1 MREWKEVQALL
12 LTQRGRSKGL
22 TQYCGFRN
30 SDCGIGEKSLKMSDH
45 DSRFKVQGFLF
56 SGISAGIKR
65 DGKRDLG
72 LIYSEVP
79 AQAAGLFTTNAVK
92 AAPVQLDMERM
103 KKGLCQAI
111 VVNSGNANACTGS
124 QGLRDANRV
133 SWLVAEQL
141 KIDERLVFPS
151 STGVIGSPL
160 PMKKIEEGIPGL
172 TGQLSSEGW
181 MNTVEA
187 MMTTDTFP
195 KVEVATCR
203 IRGKQV
209 RLCGMVKGA
218 GMIRPD
224 LATMLS
230 FLVTDAC
237 IKAPLLQRMLEKAAE
252 VSYNRITIDGETS
265 TNDTVLL
272 LANGKAGHP
281 SLNRMDRDGEVFQS
295 MLSKVC
301 RSLAESVVKD
311 GEGATK
317 FIEILIRGARSMKEA
332 KQAAYAVAHSPLVKT
347 AFFGEDANWGRILCA
362 LGYSG
367 VHIDADRID
376 VSFDKTP
383 IVKKGMGG
391 GPLSEEK
398 AGQILKNKSFKV
410 IVDLHQGKSQF
421 SVLTTDLSIDYVKIN
436 ASYRS

>member
-1 MREWKEVQALL
+1 M
-12 LTQRGRSKGL
+12 
-22 TQYCGFRN
+22 
-30 SDCGIGEKSLKMSDH
+30 KSLG
-45 DSRFKVQGFLF
+45 FKVEGFLF
-56 SGISAGIKR
+56 SGIPSGIKK
-65 DGKRDLG
+65 DGKKDLG

-79 AQAAGLFTTNAVK
+79 AQVAGLFTTNVVK
-92 AAPVQLDMERM
+92 AAPVQLDRERI

-124 QGLRDANRV
+124 QGLRDAKRV
-133 SWLVAEQL
+133 SSLVAERL
-141 KIDERLVFPS
+141 GIDERLVFSS
-151 STGVIGSPL
+151 STGVIGSRL
-160 PMKKIEEGIPGL
+160 PMKKIEEGIPEL
-172 TGQLSSEGW
+172 TEELSSDAW
-181 MNTVEA
+181 MKTVEA

-203 IRGKQV
+203 IKGKRV
-209 RLCGMVKGA
+209 KLCGMVKGA

-252 VSYNRITIDGETS
+252 ASFNRITIDGETS

-272 LANGKAGHP
+272 LANGKAGHA
-281 SLNRMDRDGEVFQS
+281 SLNRMDRDADAFQS

-317 FIEILIRGARSMKEA
+317 LIEILIRRARNIEEA
-332 KQAAYAVAHSPLVKT
+332 EQAAYAVAHSPLVKT

-367 VHIDADRID
+367 VHIDPNKID
-376 VSFDKTP
+376 LFLDKAP
-383 IVKKGMGG
+383 IVKKGMGVG
-391 GPLSEEK
+391 SRSEEK
-398 AGQILKNKSFKV
+398 AGRILKKKSFKV
-410 IVDLHQGKSQF
+410 TVDLHQGKSQF
-421 SVLTTDLSIDYVKIN
+421 SVLTTDLSLDYVKIN

>member
-1 MREWKEVQALL
+1 MKAR
-12 LTQRGRSKGL
+12 
-22 TQYCGFRN
+22 
-30 SDCGIGEKSLKMSDH
+30 D
-45 DSRFKVQGFLF
+45 FKVSGFLF
-56 SGISAGIKR
+56 SGVFAGIKK

-79 AQAAGLFTTNAVK
+79 AQVAGLFTTNAVK
-92 AAPVQLDMERM
+92 AAPVQLDRERI
-103 KKGLCQAI
+103 KRGLCQAI

-124 QGLRDANRV
+124 QGLRDAKRI
-133 SWLVAEQL
+133 SSLVGGRL

-160 PMKKIEEGIPGL
+160 PMKRIEQGIPKL
-172 TGQLSSEGW
+172 VDQLSSDGW
-181 MNTVEA
+181 MKTVEA

-195 KVEVATCR
+195 KVEVATCH
-203 IRGKQV
+203 IKGKQV
-209 RLCGMVKGA
+209 KLCGMVKGA
-218 GMIRPD
+218 GMIRPN

-237 IKAPLLQRMLEKAAE
+237 IKASLLQQMLEKAADA
-252 VSYNRITIDGETS
+252 SYNRITIDGDTS

-272 LANGKAGHP
+272 LANGKADHP
-281 SLNRMDRDGEVFQS
+281 YLSRMDRDAEAFQT

-301 RSLAESVVKD
+301 RSLAEGVVKD

-317 FIEILIRGARSMKEA
+317 FIEILIRGARNVEEA

-362 LGYSG
+362 LGYCG
-367 VHIDADRID
+367 VQIDPNRID
-376 VSFDKTP
+376 LFFDNTP
-383 IVKKGMGG
+383 IARKGVGVG
-391 GPLSEEK
+391 ARSEQK
-398 AGQILKNKSFKV
+398 AGQILKKKSFKV
-410 IVDLHQGKSQF
+410 TADLHQGKSQF
-421 SVLTTDLSIDYVKIN
+421 SVLTSDLSLDYVKIN

>member
-1 MREWKEVQALL
+1 MRRL
-12 LTQRGRSKGL
+12 
-22 TQYCGFRN
+22 
-30 SDCGIGEKSLKMSDH
+30 D
-45 DSRFKVQGFLF
+45 FKVQGFLF
-56 SGISAGIKR
+56 SGISAGIKK

-79 AQAAGLFTTNAVK
+79 ARVAGLFTTNKVK
-92 AAPVQLDMERM
+92 AAPVQLDMARI

-111 VVNSGNANACTGS
+111 VVNSGNANACTGR
-124 QGLRDANRV
+124 QGLRDAKRV
-133 SWLVAEQL
+133 SLLIAKQL
-141 KIDERLVFPS
+141 GIDERLVFPS
-151 STGVIGSPL
+151 STGVIGTPL
-160 PMKKIEEGIPGL
+160 PVEKIEGGIPEL
-172 TGQLSSEGW
+172 MNNLSAEGW
-181 MNTVEA
+181 MKTVEA

-195 KVEVATCR
+195 KIEGATCR
-203 IRGKQV
+203 IKGKQV
-209 RLCGMVKGA
+209 KLCGMVKGA

-230 FLVTDAC
+230 FLITDAN
-237 IKAPLLQRMLEKAAE
+237 IKASLLQQMLEKAVE

-281 SLNRMDRDGEVFQS
+281 ILNRMDRDGEVFQS
-295 MLSKVC
+295 MLLKVC
-301 RSLAESVVKD
+301 QNLAESVVKD

-317 FIEILIRGARSMKEA
+317 LIEILIQGARNKEDA
-332 KQAAYAVAHSPLVKT
+332 KQAAYAIAHSPLVKT

-367 VHIDADRID
+367 VQINPNRID
-376 VSFDKTP
+376 LFFDKVP
-383 IVKKGMGG
+383 IVKNGIGVGSK
-391 GPLSEEK
+391 LEEK
-398 AGQILKNKSFKV
+398 ASQILKKKSFKV

>member
-1 MREWKEVQALL
+1 M
-12 LTQRGRSKGL
+12 
-22 TQYCGFRN
+22 
-30 SDCGIGEKSLKMSDH
+30 KSLD
-45 DSRFKVQGFLF
+45 FKVNGFLF
-56 SGISAGIKR
+56 SGISAGIKK

-79 AQAAGLFTTNAVK
+79 AQVAGLFTTNAVK
-92 AAPVQLDMERM
+92 AAPVKLDIERM

-133 SWLVAEQL
+133 SSLVAGQL

-160 PMKKIEEGIPGL
+160 PMKKIEKGIPRL

-237 IKAPLLQRMLEKAAE
+237 IKAPLLQRMLGEAAE

-301 RSLAESVVKD
+301 RRLAESVVKD

-317 FIEILIRGARSMKEA
+317 FIEILIRGARSLKEA

-376 VSFDKTP
+376 VFFDKTS
-383 IVKKGMGG
+383 IVKKGMGV
-391 GPLSEEK
+391 GPRSEEK
-398 AGQILKNKSFKV
+398 AGQILKKKSFKV
-410 IVDLHQGKSQF
+410 IVDLHQSKSQF
-421 SVLTTDLSIDYVKIN
+421 SILTTDLSLDYVKIN

>member
-1 MREWKEVQALL
+1 MRRL
-12 LTQRGRSKGL
+12 
-22 TQYCGFRN
+22 
-30 SDCGIGEKSLKMSDH
+30 D
-45 DSRFKVQGFLF
+45 FKVQGFLF
-56 SGISAGIKR
+56 SGISAGIKK

-79 AQAAGLFTTNAVK
+79 ARVAGLFTTNKVK
-92 AAPVQLDMERM
+92 AAPVQLDITRI

-124 QGLRDANRV
+124 QGLRDAKRV
-133 SWLVAEQL
+133 SSLIAKQL
-141 KIDERLVFPS
+141 GIDERLVFPS
-151 STGVIGSPL
+151 STGVIGTPL
-160 PMKKIEEGIPGL
+160 PVEKIEGGIPEL
-172 TGQLSSEGW
+172 MNNLSAEGW
-181 MNTVEA
+181 MKTVEA

-195 KVEVATCR
+195 KIEGATCR
-203 IRGKQV
+203 IKGKQV
-209 RLCGMVKGA
+209 KLCGMIKGA

-230 FLVTDAC
+230 FLITDAN
-237 IKAPLLQRMLEKAAE
+237 IKASLLQQMLEKAAE

-281 SLNRMDRDGEVFQS
+281 MLNRMDRDGEVFQS
-295 MLSKVC
+295 MLLKVC
-301 RSLAESVVKD
+301 QNLAESVVKD

-317 FIEILIRGARSMKEA
+317 LIEILIQGARNKEDA
-332 KQAAYAVAHSPLVKT
+332 KQAAYAIAHSPLVKT

-367 VHIDADRID
+367 VQINPNRID
-376 VSFDKTP
+376 LFFDKVP
-383 IVKKGMGG
+383 IVKNGIGVGSK
-391 GPLSEEK
+391 LEEK
-398 AGQILKNKSFKV
+398 ASQILKKKSFRV

>member
-1 MREWKEVQALL
+1 MKPL
-12 LTQRGRSKGL
+12 
-22 TQYCGFRN
+22 
-30 SDCGIGEKSLKMSDH
+30 D
-45 DSRFKVQGFLF
+45 FKVHGFLF
-56 SGISAGIKR
+56 SGIPAGIKK

-79 AQAAGLFTTNAVK
+79 AQVAGLFTTNAVK
-92 AAPVQLDMERM
+92 AAPVQLDRERI

-124 QGLRDANRV
+124 RGLKDAKRI
-133 SWLVAEQL
+133 SWLVAKQL
-141 KIDERLVFPS
+141 GINERLVFPS

-160 PMKKIEEGIPGL
+160 PIKKIEVGIPKL
-172 TGQLSSEGW
+172 TGQLSPESW
-181 MNTVEA
+181 MSTVEA
-187 MMTTDTFP
+187 IMTTDTFP
-195 KVEVATCR
+195 KVEVGACR
-203 IRGKQV
+203 IKGKPV
-209 RLCGMVKGA
+209 KLCGMVKGA
-218 GMIRPD
+218 GMIRPN

-230 FLVTDAC
+230 FLVTDAN
-237 IKAPLLQRMLEKAAE
+237 IQASLLQRMLEMTAE
-252 VSYNRITIDGETS
+252 ASYNRITVDGETS

-281 SLNRMDRDGEVFQS
+281 CLNRMDRDAEVFQS

-317 FIEILIRGARSMKEA
+317 FVEILIRGARSREEA
-332 KQAAYAVAHSPLVKT
+332 KQAAYTVAHSPLVKT

-367 VHIDADRID
+367 VHIDPNRID
-376 VSFDKTP
+376 VFFDKAP
-383 IVKKGMGG
+383 IVKKGMGVG
-391 GPLSEEK
+391 SPLEER
-398 AGQILKNKSFKV
+398 AGRILKNKSFKV
-410 IVDLHQGKSQF
+410 TVDLHQGKSQF
-421 SVLTTDLSIDYVKIN
+421 SVLTTDLSLDYVKIN

>member
-1 MREWKEVQALL
+1 MRAL
-12 LTQRGRSKGL
+12 
-22 TQYCGFRN
+22 
-30 SDCGIGEKSLKMSDH
+30 D
-45 DSRFKVQGFLF
+45 FKVPGFLF

-65 DGKRDLG
+65 DGKKDLG

-79 AQAAGLFTTNAVK
+79 AQVAGLFTTNAVK
-92 AAPVQLDMERM
+92 AAPVQLNLERM
-103 KKGLCQAI
+103 KRGICQAI

-124 QGLRDANRV
+124 QGLRDARRI
-133 SWLVAEQL
+133 SSLVAEEL
-141 KIDERLVFPS
+141 EIDERLIFPS

-160 PMKKIEEGIPGL
+160 PMKKIEERIPKL
-172 TGQLSSEGW
+172 TGRLSSTGW
-181 MNTVEA
+181 MKTVEA

-195 KVEVATCR
+195 KVKAATCR
-203 IRGKQV
+203 IKGKQV
-209 RLCGMVKGA
+209 KLCGMVKGA

-224 LATMLS
+224 VATMLS
-230 FLVTDAC
+230 FLVTDAS

-252 VSYNRITIDGETS
+252 ESYNRITIDGETS

-281 SLNRMDRDGEVFQS
+281 YLSRMDRDAEAFQA

-301 RSLAESVVKD
+301 RNLAESVVRD

-317 FIEILIRGARSMKEA
+317 FVEILVRGARNIKEA
-332 KQAAYAVAHSPLVKT
+332 KQAAYAVADSPLVKT

-367 VHIDADRID
+367 VHIDASKVDLF
-376 VSFDKTP
+376 FDKAP
-383 IVKKGMGG
+383 IVKKGVGV
-391 GPLSEEK
+391 GPRLEEK
-398 AGQILKNKSFKV
+398 AAQILKKRSFK
-410 IVDLHQGKSQF
+410 ITVDLHQGKSQF
-421 SVLTTDLSIDYVKIN
+421 SVLTSDLSLDYVKIN

>member
-1 MREWKEVQALL
+1 MRRL
-12 LTQRGRSKGL
+12 
-22 TQYCGFRN
+22 
-30 SDCGIGEKSLKMSDH
+30 D
-45 DSRFKVQGFLF
+45 FKVQGFLL
-56 SGISAGIKR
+56 SGVSAGIKK

-79 AQAAGLFTTNAVK
+79 ARVAGLFTTNKVK
-92 AAPVQLDMERM
+92 AAPVQLDMARI

-111 VVNSGNANACTGS
+111 VVNSGNANACTGR
-124 QGLRDANRV
+124 QGLRDAKRV
-133 SWLVAEQL
+133 SLLIAKQL
-141 KIDERLVFPS
+141 GIDERLVFPS
-151 STGVIGSPL
+151 STGVIGTPL
-160 PMKKIEEGIPGL
+160 PVEKIEGGIPEL
-172 TGQLSSEGW
+172 MNNLSAEGW
-181 MNTVEA
+181 MKTVEA

-195 KVEVATCR
+195 KIEGATCR
-203 IRGKQV
+203 IKGKQV
-209 RLCGMVKGA
+209 KLCGMVKGA

-230 FLVTDAC
+230 FLITDAN
-237 IKAPLLQRMLEKAAE
+237 IKASLLQQMLEKAVE

-281 SLNRMDRDGEVFQS
+281 ILNRMDRDGEVFQS
-295 MLSKVC
+295 MLLKVC
-301 RSLAESVVKD
+301 QNLAESVVKD

-317 FIEILIRGARSMKEA
+317 LIEILIQGARNKEDA
-332 KQAAYAVAHSPLVKT
+332 KQAAYAIAHSPLVKT

-367 VHIDADRID
+367 VQINPNRID
-376 VSFDKTP
+376 LFFDKVP
-383 IVKKGMGG
+383 IVKNGIGVGSK
-391 GPLSEEK
+391 LEEK
-398 AGQILKNKSFKV
+398 ASQILKKKSFRV